1 MEVDVA
7 RLNVL
12 SEWQRLKVNFR
23 SYNLTLLGSHDI
35 LFKLT
40 KKRLLAYS
48 IGV

>member
-1 MEVDVA
+1 
-7 RLNVL
+7 VL
-12 SEWQRLKVNFR
+12 SKWQRLTVNFR
-23 SYNLTLLGSHDI
+23 SYNLTSLGSHDI